1 MVEPKF
7 VSQKFKN
14 FKTCG
19 ELAKEITK
27 IRNELKKRISEM
39 QEDPYQLKEKGPMS
53 INMQTKLNI

>member
-39 QEDPYQLKEKGPMS
+39 QEDPY
-53 INMQTKLNI
+53 